1 MTLATSRFVLFL
13 LFFPTI
19 GICRDLNSFAKL
31 MLNWVVQYMHQFQLE
46 HKHSNA
52 NVKNPLKVQFLC
64 ERSSESTRAGRT
76 KGSSLQLGFVTRER
90 YNGVLHGLSLSIFLE
105 CGGEPYRAFSF
116 VALNSLFTFKKKK
129 NTCHNAQW
137 GWNKRQKERQAQAK
151 SSTQS
156 EPLGGPTYALQMSPF
171 SPLLGL
177 HTCKN
182 QIPRIVDSKTDVD
195 PTSCELFLPFM
206 CTCRIFLSSPT
217 LKFQFCFLLPV
228 YFAYVFNFF

>member
-116 VALNSLFTFKKKK
+116 EALNSLFTFFKKKK
-129 NTCHNAQW
+129 HVPQCSMRL
-137 GWNKRQKERQAQAK
+137 KQKAK
-151 SSTQS
+151 GKASPSQIFYSIRAIGGTNLCSSN
-156 EPLGGPTYALQMSPF
+156 EPF
-171 SPLLGL
+171 
-177 HTCKN
+177 
-182 QIPRIVDSKTDVD
+182 
-195 PTSCELFLPFM
+195 
-206 CTCRIFLSSPT
+206 
-217 LKFQFCFLLPV
+217 
-228 YFAYVFNFF
+228 